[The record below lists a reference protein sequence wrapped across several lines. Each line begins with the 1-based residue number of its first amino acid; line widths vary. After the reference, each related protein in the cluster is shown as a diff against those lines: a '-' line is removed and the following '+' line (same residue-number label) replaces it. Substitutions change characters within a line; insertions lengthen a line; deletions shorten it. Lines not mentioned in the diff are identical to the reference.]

1 MTMARR
7 RRTEEGDGDER
18 VDDEGMAP
26 MIFGL
31 DEEADAGGLGAADL
45 TTMMTG
51 STSSWQEWRPEE
63 GDSDGVTFQGSSL
76 EEKQPRERATRFS

>member
-1 MTMARR
+1 MARR

-51 STSSWQEWRPEE
+51 NTSSWQERRPEE
-63 GDSDGVTFQGSSL
+63 GDSDGATFQGSSL
-76 EEKQPRERATRFS
+76 EEKVQPRERATRFS